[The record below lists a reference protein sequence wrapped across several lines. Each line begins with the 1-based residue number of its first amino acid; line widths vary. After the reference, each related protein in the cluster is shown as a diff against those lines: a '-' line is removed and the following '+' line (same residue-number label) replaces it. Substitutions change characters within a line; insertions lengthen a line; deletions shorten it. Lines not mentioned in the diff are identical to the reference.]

1 MKSINK
7 EVINKLESR
16 EDKSF
21 CVQDYDAAQKAQKGK
36 ESALISRK
44 FLSPPRHIKHK
55 ITYHARHSSSLA
67 FSLAIIWGDLSLG
80 TRTIAGMKSISI
92 QNMQVAQT
100 QHLIYSCLQ
109 RFPEHVKESKHHTHI

>member
-1 MKSINK
+1 M
-7 EVINKLESR
+7 ESR

-21 CVQDYDAAQKAQKGK
+21 CVKDYDAAKKAQKGK
-36 ESALISRK
+36 ESALISIK
-44 FLSPPRHIKHK
+44 FLLPPRHIKHK

-80 TRTIAGMKSISI
+80 TRAIAGMKSISI
-92 QNMQVAQT
+92 QNMQL
-100 QHLIYSCLQ
+100 HRHNIYSCLQ